1 MEKSKPSLNISKLA
15 LNLDGCRFGDE
26 NENRHPNNNKL
37 FHRRRHHHGYD
48 VQEPQPVDHQQQQQ
62 QQQLGQTQKEQHPDQ
77 QEHQQEQEQ
86 HSIFS
91 PLSTHHRHHLPQ
103 YYNTT
108 PSTHNNDNYDH
119 PPTPQGGTYRFDNLS
134 IGTNFLRHNGTTYH
148 GPLSQPD
155 ESKALDSSSLI
166 MEECVGRGNCS
177 SVWKAR
183 CRRRRTHTTSDD
195 NELARGL
202 RKVDEG
208 ATSTDDSLHDENNGD
223 SYINYAIKFFSLR
236 TPEKRSMLL
245 RELKLLCTFH
255 CDCLVELQ
263 GAFLDVEYDEHGNT
277 VALVLEYMD
286 CGSLADL
293 IANGSGGGDL
303 TDDEQRR
310 SNNHANRHHQSGKEV
325 KSVPEYVIASIAY
338 QILWGLSY
346 LHYEGVLHRDIKVR
360 RHICMCVHASN
371 FLSRSRS

>member
-1 MEKSKPSLNISKLA
+1 
-15 LNLDGCRFGDE
+15 
-26 NENRHPNNNKL
+26 
-37 FHRRRHHHGYD
+37 
-48 VQEPQPVDHQQQQQ
+48 
-62 QQQLGQTQKEQHPDQ
+62 
-77 QEHQQEQEQ
+77 
-86 HSIFS
+86 
-91 PLSTHHRHHLPQ
+91 
-103 YYNTT
+103 
-108 PSTHNNDNYDH
+108 
-119 PPTPQGGTYRFDNLS
+119 
-134 IGTNFLRHNGTTYH
+134 
-148 GPLSQPD
+148 
-155 ESKALDSSSLI
+155 

-195 NELARGL
+195 IQLARGL

-293 IANGSGGGDL
+293 IANGSGGCDL

-325 KSVPEYVIASIAY
+325 KSVPEYAIASIAY

-346 LHYEGVLHRDIKVR
+346 LHYEGVLHRDIKPANVLISSSGRVKLADFGIVSRQPPYDNEDGTVLHHTVIGTVR
-360 RHICMCVHASN
+360 YMSPERLHGRPYT
-371 FLSRSRS
+371 RSSDVWSVGLLLLEIVRGGCSPFEDVSSVVELVQTLDECKMSDYIPESTSDGLREILLGCLNISPRE